1 MVLANLALRK
11 LALDI
16 VSVATMIRIFHAAG
30 LYCRRPAL
38 LFMHCVG
45 EPAHDFF
52 GEEVDLN
59 RPIIEKN
66 IIPHRDP
73 LLPDRK
79 LYSDTLVAMRDLKD
93 RFDRH
98 IVGP

>member
-1 MVLANLALRK
+1 MFLANLALRK

-16 VSVATMIRIFHAAG
+16 LSVATMIRIFHAAG
-30 LYCRRPAL
+30 PCCRRPDL

-52 GEEVDLN
+52 GEEVNLN
-59 RPIIEKN
+59 RLIIEKN

-73 LLPDRK
+73 LLPDRE
-79 LYSDTLVAMRDLKD
+79 LNSDPLAAMRDLKD
-93 RFDRH
+93 RFHRH
-98 IVGP
+98 VVVP